1 MKQKIVL
8 LVISTLLLYC
18 SSTGSSATKDGEII
32 ENDAINALLIS
43 VEQEQE
49 MGDAFDS
56 TLRAPDSLKFV
67 SHSTEL
73 WKYVDSLK
81 RVMAAQI
88 SDEVWAHILPS
99 GKTKANYFSV
109 EIIESETVNA
119 FAVPGGYFYLYTG
132 ILDVFK
138 NEAELIAVM
147 GHELGH
153 ILAHHS
159 RDRMAAASAAGGALG
174 ALFGEES
181 SGAAIIAQLGMA
193 YFLKEN
199 GKDDEL
205 QSDRIGIDLA
215 YAVGASPTGIATF
228 FGRDLDL
235 SADGG
240 CKNSTLDKVEGI
252 FSTHPSDCDRV
263 SQANEWMDR
272 YEGASNLPLHQ
283 ARYKAKLSTLK

>member
-1 MKQKIVL
+1 MKQKFLL
-8 LVISTLLLYC
+8 LVMSTLLFHC
-18 SSTGSSATKDGEII
+18 GTTGSSATKDGEII
-32 ENDAINALLIS
+32 ENDALNALLIS

-99 GKTKANYFSV
+99 GKTKANFFSV

-132 ILDVFK
+132 ILDEFN

-159 RDRMAAASAAGGALG
+159 RNRMAAASAAGGAIG

-215 YAVGASPTGIATF
+215 YALRASPTGIASF
-228 FGRDLDL
+228 FGRDLNV
-235 SADGG
+235 SADGS

-263 SQANEWMDR
+263 SQANEWMFR
-272 YEGASNLPLHQ
+272 YEGASALPLNQ
-283 ARYKAKLSTLK
+283 AKYKAKVSSLE